1 MRAIWY
7 EGKFVCV
14 YFKDKP
20 IAHGKVCSIKSN
32 PDCISVEDNYYWSLN
47 SPNIKVELTQECAT
61 FCNKQLLG
69 SCKIIKWNSTDNC
82 TRPDGQTIDCI
93 KDYSIYEL
101 DKEIEPIVMTINRV
115 QHCRTFASCGGH
127 IGIGFPFVSIAFT
140 DVSSIALFCMLLGKL
155 NGLTLS
161 QFHNTEVITE
171 KPKECCLSI
180 LPTDTALTEQA
191 IVNSRKLFNRL
202 NLLLTEYIEQ
212 NPRWLDSTQAIKVK

>member
-14 YFKDKP
+14 YFKGKL
-20 IAHGKVCSIKSN
+20 IAHGKVHSIKSN
-32 PDCISVEDNYYWSLN
+32 PDCISVDGNYYWSLN

-61 FCNKQLLG
+61 FCYKQLF
-69 SCKIIKWNSTDNC
+69 C

-101 DKEIEPIVMTINRV
+101 DKEIELIVMTINRV
-115 QHCRTFASCGGH
+115 QYCRTFASCGGH

-212 NPRWLDSTQAIKVK
+212 NPRWLDRQSIKVK